1 MTIRFRAAL
10 FVASCV
16 AGGGLV
22 LEAQGTPI
30 RPLVGQSESEIV
42 ASAEREG
49 VAFPVDSS
57 RPARVKALFTDQSVP
72 GNSSRRC
79 VPATGFGQVRS
90 GDFVINGRL
99 SGPRNKN
106 NEIKVAWG
114 PMHHQRQM
122 QLVVRGRLVGADET
136 TSFESSV
143 VAHGVPKPGAV
154 VPEAE
159 REYFFP
165 SGVKFA
171 SAGRWVLVA
180 TQASDWGCFVFDIA

>member
-1 MTIRFRAAL
+1 MRIRFRAVL

-16 AGGGLV
+16 AGAGLV

-30 RPLVGQSESEIV
+30 RPLAGQSELEIV

-49 VAFPVDSS
+49 AAFPVDSS
-57 RPARVKALFTDQSVP
+57 RPARLKALFTDQSVP

-79 VPATGFGQVRS
+79 VSASGFGPVRS
-90 GDFVINGRL
+90 GDFVISGRL
-99 SGPRNKN
+99 SGPRNKY

-122 QLVVRGRLVGADET
+122 LLLVRGRLVGTDET
-136 TSFESSV
+136 TSLESSV
-143 VAHGVPKPGAV
+143 VAHGLPKPGTV

-165 SGVKFA
+165 SGIKFA
-171 SAGRWVLVA
+171 SAGRWILVA
-180 TQASDWGCFVFDIA
+180 TQGADWGCFIFDIA